1 MDVCTELHIFKFFLN
16 FILLLSLSEKL
27 FIVFVNN
34 RL

>member
-1 MDVCTELHIFKFFLN
+1 MNVLPELHFFLFSY

-27 FIVFVNN
+27 FIVIVNN